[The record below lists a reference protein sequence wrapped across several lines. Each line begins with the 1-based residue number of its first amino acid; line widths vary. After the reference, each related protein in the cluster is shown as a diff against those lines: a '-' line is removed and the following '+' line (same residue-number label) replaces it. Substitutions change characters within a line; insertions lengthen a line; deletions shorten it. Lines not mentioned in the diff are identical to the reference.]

1 MEKGDFEQKIG
12 KIESKKSGEK
22 NKKSMLDFIRSFIY
36 NADKGGKKATK
47 FFGFVACI
55 SFTNR
60 AFAILTE
67 SMACLKMQLFILRE
81 REYNLYK
88 KIELILIFKMVYDE
102 VVPSIRPCFFL
113 LNP

>member
-1 MEKGDFEQKIG
+1 MKAKKAEKRI
-12 KIESKKSGEK
+12 
-22 NKKSMLDFIRSFIY
+22 KKSMLDFIRSFIY

-67 SMACLKMQLFILRE
+67 SMACLKMQLFFYVKANII
-81 REYNLYK
+81 YIK
-88 KIELILIFKMVYDE
+88 K
-102 VVPSIRPCFFL
+102 
-113 LNP
+113 LN

>member
-1 MEKGDFEQKIG
+1 
-12 KIESKKSGEK
+12 
-22 NKKSMLDFIRSFIY
+22 MLDFIRSFIY

-67 SMACLKMQLFILRE
+67 SKACLKMQLFI
-81 REYNLYK
+81 
-88 KIELILIFKMVYDE
+88 
-102 VVPSIRPCFFL
+102 
-113 LNP
+113 

>member
-1 MEKGDFEQKIG
+1 MKAKKAEKRI
-12 KIESKKSGEK
+12 
-22 NKKSMLDFIRSFIY
+22 KKSMLDFIRSFIY
-36 NADKGGKKATK
+36 NADKGGGKATK

-67 SMACLKMQLFILRE
+67 RMACLKMQLFILRE
-81 REYNLYK
+81 SEYNLYK